1 MFYFRRNIEISDPF
15 FDLSD
20 GNLSFIIICPMTLV
34 VVIGFLC
41 WLYWIIRGYDKWK
54 SNNKLSYEISATKL
68 ANKLNDG
75 ISV

>member
-1 MFYFRRNIEISDPF
+1 MFYFRQNIERSDPF
-15 FDLSD
+15 FDFGD
-20 GNLSFIIICPMTLV
+20 GNLSYIIICLMTLV

-54 SNNKLSYEISATKL
+54 SNNQLPYEISATKL
-68 ANKLNDG
+68 SDKLNDG